1 MERIPWDQYF
11 MGQSVL
17 LSLRSTCTRLTVGA
31 TIVRDKRIVQEVT
44 MVQSVAERIVL
55 MKDVM
60 LLIIIAFEQSTQK

>member
-31 TIVRDKRIVQEVT
+31 TIVRDKRIIRRLQWFS
-44 MVQSVAERIVL
+44 QWRNAL
-55 MKDVM
+55 Y
-60 LLIIIAFEQSTQK
+60 

>member
-31 TIVRDKRIVQEVT
+31 NHCSRQTNYCRRLQWFS
-44 MVQSVAERIVL
+44 QWRNAL
-55 MKDVM
+55 Y
-60 LLIIIAFEQSTQK
+60 

>member
-31 TIVRDKRIVQEVT
+31 TIVRDKRIMQEVT

>member
-31 TIVRDKRIVQEVT
+31 TIVRDKRIIEEVT

-55 MKDVM
+55 MKDAM

>member
-31 TIVRDKRIVQEVT
+31 TIFATNELLQEVT

-55 MKDVM
+55 MKDAM

>member
-31 TIVRDKRIVQEVT
+31 TRLQWFSQWRN
-44 MVQSVAERIVL
+44 AL
-55 MKDVM
+55 Y
-60 LLIIIAFEQSTQK
+60 